1 MNNEQAHD
9 PTVTLRLELGRVTD
23 QRNAYEAALRKEVLS
38 VIKEAL
44 ADNTRIIAE
53 NYRMTDTIG
62 CMSVEVDDLRKEN
75 AYLKSEVE
83 RLKNNCDYLDQK
95 LDEEIQRS
103 ASLAGEISRLTDA
116 ITAGAI
122 TPDARE
128 VQS

>member
-23 QRNAYEAALRKEVLS
+23 QRNAYEAALRKEVLT
-38 VIKEAL
+38 VIREAQRNERMIPILL
-44 ADNTRIIAE
+44 ADQAVAACEAE
-53 NYRMTDTIG
+53 LQKFRADNARLKA
-62 CMSVEVDDLRKEN
+62 EVD
-75 AYLKSEVE
+75 
-83 RLKNNCDYLDQK
+83 
-95 LDEEIQRS
+95 
-103 ASLAGEISRLTDA
+103 RLTDA

>member
-23 QRNAYEAALRKEVLS
+23 QRNAYEAALRKEVVS
-38 VIKEAL
+38 VIRNAMRS
-44 ADNTRIIAE
+44 ADNRSSDIV
-53 NYRMTDTIG
+53 G
-62 CMSVEVDDLRKEN
+62 CLGVEVDDLRKEN
-75 AYLKSEVE
+75 ARLKAEVE

-95 LDEEIQRS
+95 LDEEIERS
-103 ASLAGEISRLTDA
+103 ASFAGEVARLTDA

>member
-23 QRNAYEAALRKEVLS
+23 QRDAYAAALRKEVLAIVRETMS
-38 VIKEAL
+38 
-44 ADNTRIIAE
+44 DNAR
-53 NYRMTDTIG
+53 
-62 CMSVEVDDLRKEN
+62 
-75 AYLKSEVE
+75 LKAEVE
-83 RLKNNCDYLDQK
+83 
-95 LDEEIQRS
+95 
-103 ASLAGEISRLTDA
+103 RLTDA